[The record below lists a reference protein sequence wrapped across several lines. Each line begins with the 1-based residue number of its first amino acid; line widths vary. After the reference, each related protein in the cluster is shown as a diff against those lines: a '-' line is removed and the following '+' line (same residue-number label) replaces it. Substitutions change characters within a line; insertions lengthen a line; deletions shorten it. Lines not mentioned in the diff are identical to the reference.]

1 MELLIQRAQPLLTCR
16 CSRIDQLPVRI
27 SQSLFHCSI
36 TQRGTSIS
44 RIGATCSL
52 PSDSNPSPSSATNV
66 PLCHICRRNIV
77 LSVTSCRSQK
87 FFSKRSGTRPPC
99 CEVAGHD
106 VYEGIRR
113 VGGQPASTTPSLARR
128 AGEYS
133 RLPQSLMTRFAVQP
147 GGNAED
153 KRQHSGELHPR
164 SFSIMSRYRKIRPVG
179 AESVDVAAA
188 SDDVEA
194 PNADDSSFGN
204 AEQKPF
210 QTASG
215 RDRHRLNPIH
225 GPGSITRGAV
235 PLEAQF
241 SSWEPPPQPESG
253 CAKSL
258 RIALI
263 GPPNAGKSSLL
274 NALLGQKLSAV
285 SPKVNTTRSEIRGI
299 ITQDDTQLVFLD
311 VPGIVESHRNK
322 KFCRELVSTAWRG
335 FEDADVALLV
345 IDAVKRPTQEVFN
358 IVTTIAPKPS
368 LIRRAFDS
376 TLATTPS
383 PITQTE
389 VGDAVGLPAHRQG
402 KDLDE
407 VDDGKQ
413 IDVNARGIPVFLC
426 INKVDLASHPKWVYA
441 RAKEFQAHGHFE
453 KIFHLSAKNSR
464 GLQPLLDHLV
474 SRAKRSV
481 WAYPPEMKTTLP
493 KVQQV
498 AELIKTYLFCWF
510 NKDVPYRIE
519 QQTIGWTPRFD
530 GSLII
535 EQELLVKDD
544 KVAKM
549 VCGVRNRLLFQ
560 LRRNVSHNLEY
571 NWGQKVILYIH
582 VKALR
587 QRSTPT

>member
-1 MELLIQRAQPLLTCR
+1 
-16 CSRIDQLPVRI
+16 
-27 SQSLFHCSI
+27 
-36 TQRGTSIS
+36 
-44 RIGATCSL
+44 
-52 PSDSNPSPSSATNV
+52 
-66 PLCHICRRNIV
+66 
-77 LSVTSCRSQK
+77 
-87 FFSKRSGTRPPC
+87 
-99 CEVAGHD
+99 
-106 VYEGIRR
+106 
-113 VGGQPASTTPSLARR
+113 
-128 AGEYS
+128 
-133 RLPQSLMTRFAVQP
+133 
-147 GGNAED
+147 
-153 KRQHSGELHPR
+153 
-164 SFSIMSRYRKIRPVG
+164 MSRYKKIRPAG
-179 AESVDVAAA
+179 AESLDVAATRDGA
-188 SDDVEA
+188 EA
-194 PNADDSSFGN
+194 PNSDDSSSGLP
-204 AEQKPF
+204 EQTPF
-210 QTASG
+210 QIASD
-215 RDRHRLNPIH
+215 RERHRLNPIY
-225 GPGSITRGAV
+225 GPGSISRGAV

-263 GPPNAGKSSLL
+263 GPPNAGKSSLM
-274 NALLGQKLSAV
+274 NALIGQKLCAV

-299 ITQDDTQLVFLD
+299 ITRDDTQLVFLD

-322 KFCRELVSTAWRG
+322 KFCRELVSAAWRG

-368 LIRRAFDS
+368 LIHRALEPRIS
-376 TLATTPS
+376 TSLATMRRTDVGIAGGLLS
-383 PITQTE
+383 PHKHGNDIAEGDEATQIGAT
-389 VGDAVGLPAHRQG
+389 
-402 KDLDE
+402 
-407 VDDGKQ
+407 
-413 IDVNARGIPVFLC
+413 ARGIPVFLC
-426 INKVDLASHPKWVYA
+426 LNKVDLASHPKWVYA
-441 RAKEFQAHGHFE
+441 RAKEFEAHGHFE
-453 KIFHLSAKNSR
+453 KIFHLSAKNCR
-464 GLQPLLDHLV
+464 GLQPLLDHLF

-519 QQTIGWTPRFD
+519 QQTIGWTPRLD

-560 LRRNVSHNLEY
+560 LRRNVSYNLEQ

-587 QRSTPT
+587 QRSASD